1 MSYKELLEKDFD
13 ELLRDRSNSLGFKI
27 YERQHYECG
36 GALIKL
42 KNNQLKIE
50 LLNDRGIITL
60 ELSSLYGREFYYSAE
75 LIASHIELSKERE
88 HELSKWEWKKIAKNR
103 IGLGEQINMFFNNY
117 QLLIDLFS
125 KSNFKATLKEL
136 DKLGTEAHGW
146 RENASQQNL

>member
-27 YERQHYECG
+27 YERQHYESG

-103 IGLGEQINMFFNNY
+103 IAAIK
-117 QLLIDLFS
+117 S
-125 KSNFKATLKEL
+125 KTNFQE
-136 DKLGTEAHGW
+136 EY
-146 RENASQQNL
+146 S